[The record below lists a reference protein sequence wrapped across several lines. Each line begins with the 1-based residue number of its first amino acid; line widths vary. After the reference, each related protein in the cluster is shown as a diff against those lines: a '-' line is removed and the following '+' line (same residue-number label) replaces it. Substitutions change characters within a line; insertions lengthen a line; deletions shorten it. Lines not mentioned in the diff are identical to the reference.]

1 MRRHPRRDVRQ
12 ALAGEWPG
20 RVLRGELTVDDGFVR
35 DLVGLAEDPVPW
47 RARRAVLERLR
58 HDLVVVAFSH
68 GWGSPVQPDLQE
80 ALESL
85 ARWRHETPL
94 FVFALVD
101 GPFSL
106 AAKAWGWEGALVRLA
121 QPAADV
127 VRFMADAV
135 VQQAELVQRLATAGA
150 DGIVLGDDIAYR
162 RSTYIRPAALRESYF
177 PYLTALVESCQAA
190 GLPVVFHSDGNLW
203 EVLDDLAATGV
214 NGLQGLEASAGMS
227 LAAVR
232 ARVGPELC
240 LWGNVDV
247 GWLAQPRP
255 PAEIT
260 AEVRRGLAPV
270 LGTPVILGTS
280 GGLTAGLPGLHVEAM
295 AAAADPEPDD

>member
-1 MRRHPRRDVRQ
+1 MAAQPRRDVRK

-20 RVLRGELTVDDGFVR
+20 RVLRGELAVDDGFVR
-35 DLVGLAEDPVPW
+35 DLVGLAEEAVPW
-47 RARRAVLERLR
+47 RARRAVLDRLR
-58 HDLVVVAFSH
+58 HDLVVVPFSH
-68 GWGSPVQPDLQE
+68 GWGSPVQPDRQE
-80 ALESL
+80 AQDDL
-85 ARWRHETPL
+85 ARWRSETPL
-94 FVFALVD
+94 FVLALID

-106 AAKAWGWEGALVRLA
+106 AARAWGWEEALVRLA
-121 QPAADV
+121 RPTGDV
-127 VRFMADAV
+127 ARFMADAV
-135 VQQAELVQRLATAGA
+135 VQQAELVQQLAAAGA
-150 DGIVLGDDIAYR
+150 DGVVLGDDIAYR
-162 RSTYIRPAALRESYF
+162 RSTYVQPAALRESYF
-177 PYLTALVESCQAA
+177 PYLTALVEAAQQA

-214 NGLQGLEASAGMS
+214 NGLQGLEPAAGMS

-232 ARVGPELC
+232 ARVGPDLC

-260 AEVRRGLAPV
+260 AEVRRMLAPL

-280 GGLTAGLPGLHVEAM
+280 GGLMAGLPGVHVEAM
-295 AAAADPEPDD
+295 AAAADPEPSG